1 MASLLL
7 TVGVLSYD
15 QIKKQKAKRALKKE
29 HNSVRFSELEAENAR
44 RITALQNNTCFCQTS
59 DWRGGNCERHGYVPA
74 AGELGGPVLAR
85 KSEGDGD
92 GDDGDGDM
100 PPPEYEERVAAGAA
114 AVPSEEYR
122 DTTTTLRTHGSNERQ
137 QQQRP
142 YGEIGYQYQRG
153 EEDGFLAGIPYS
165 NGVRR
170 EGLPS
175 QEGDV
180 ERINGERRRGRTK
193 KGGFANWGLKR
204 KEGRGEA
211 VVR

>member
-29 HNSVRFSELEAENAR
+29 HNSARFSELEADNAR
-44 RITALQNNTCFCQTS
+44 RITALQNHTCFCQTS
-59 DWRGGNCERHGYVPA
+59 DWRGGDCERHGYVPA
-74 AGELGGPVLAR
+74 AGENGGLALAR
-85 KSEGDGD
+85 KSEEDGGGDV
-92 GDDGDGDM
+92 
-100 PPPEYEERVAAGAA
+100 PPPEYEERVVGAGAA
-114 AVPSEEYR
+114 VPMREEQYR
-122 DTTTTLRTHGSNERQ
+122 DSTSALRNHGSNERQQ

-165 NGVRR
+165 NGGRR

-180 ERINGERRRGRTK
+180 ERINGERRRRMK
-193 KGGFANWGLKR
+193 VGGFANWGLKR

>member
-15 QIKKQKAKRALKKE
+15 QIKKQKAKRAAKKE
-29 HNSVRFSELEAENAR
+29 HNTARYSELEAENAR

-74 AGELGGPVLAR
+74 AGEPGGPPLAAR
-85 KSEGDGD
+85 EGENDGD
-92 GDDGDGDM
+92 A
-100 PPPEYEERVAAGAA
+100 PPEYEER
-114 AVPSEEYR
+114 EEHR
-122 DTTTTLRTHGSNERQ
+122 DTTLRNNGSDL

-153 EEDGFLAGIPYS
+153 EEDGFLANIPYS

-170 EGLPS
+170 EGLPVASLPS
-175 QEGDV
+175 QEGNV
-180 ERINGERRRGRTK
+180 ARINGERRRKMKAGS
-193 KGGFANWGLKR
+193 FANWTLKR
-204 KEGRGEA
+204 KEAKGEA